1 MTFGTVSHEL
11 RTPVSNMKMAIQM
24 QIASLPKQQE
34 RYIKVLQ
41 AECDRE
47 VELINNLLDLQQ
59 LEAMSYSS
67 ELEIINLKDWLPR
80 IIKPF
85 RCRTQERQQI
95 LRVEYPHFRAFL
107 RPG

>member
-1 MTFGTVSHEL
+1 VQELEKLNRLKDDFLSTVSHAAD
-11 RTPVSNMKMAIQM
+11 SCIQRRW
-24 QIASLPKQQE
+24 QFRCCKLLPKQQE

-67 ELEIINLKDWLPR
+67 ELEIINLKDWLQGYQTVSVANSGTPAD
-80 IIKPF
+80 PA
-85 RCRTQERQQI
+85 C
-95 LRVEYPHFRAFL
+95 
-107 RPG
+107 